1 MSGPRL
7 SCLVVD
13 QLLCVSVVSTD
24 EHHAIN
30 LFDCLNC
37 FSNAL
42 VDSLDGLDRCV
53 LNACVA
59 YHVRICEV
67 YDDNIIFSGAD
78 RVCQLLTNGRC
89 AHLRLKVIGC
99 DLRGLHKDTVLTRI
113 RLLNAAVE
121 EEGNVGIFLCLS
133 NSRLRLPVGS
143 KELTESILDRL
154 FLECDKFVRDRL
166 IVINKAYIGG
176 LDPLRSRKS
185 CKLVITECA
194 GHLSCAVRTEVEEDH
209 GIIVLN
215 GSDGISIF
223 SCHDSRNNELICL
236 SVIVGRLNQFRRGCS
251 LIALACCQCLIRKL
265 HTVPAVITVHRI
277 VTSHNRCHL
286 ADTELF
292 HLLL

>member
-1 MSGPRL
+1 M
-7 SCLVVD
+7 
-13 QLLCVSVVSTD
+13 
-24 EHHAIN
+24 
-30 LFDCLNC
+30 
-37 FSNAL
+37 
-42 VDSLDGLDRCV
+42 
-53 LNACVA
+53 A

-121 EEGNVGIFLCLS
+121 EEGNVGIFLCPS
-133 NSRLRLPVGS
+133 NSRLSLPVGS

-176 LDPLRSRKS
+176 LDPLRSANPVNSSSQNARVISLARSGRKL
-185 CKLVITECA
+185 KKITESLSLMVPIAFPSSPVTTA
-194 GHLSCAVRTEVEEDH
+194 GTTNS
-209 GIIVLN
+209 
-215 GSDGISIF
+215 
-223 SCHDSRNNELICL
+223 
-236 SVIVGRLNQFRRGCS
+236 SVFPSSLGRLNPVPSRMFPYCPS
-251 LIALACCQCLIRKL
+251 
-265 HTVPAVITVHRI
+265 PAVSALYASSTRSQRLSRVHRI

-292 HLLL
+292 IFPLTPATKSFPMPVECHGRLRSSERIILVETVSLCEL

>member
-1 MSGPRL
+1 M
-7 SCLVVD
+7 
-13 QLLCVSVVSTD
+13 
-24 EHHAIN
+24 
-30 LFDCLNC
+30 
-37 FSNAL
+37 
-42 VDSLDGLDRCV
+42 
-53 LNACVA
+53 
-59 YHVRICEV
+59 
-67 YDDNIIFSGAD
+67 
-78 RVCQLLTNGRC
+78 
-89 AHLRLKVIGC
+89 
-99 DLRGLHKDTVLTRI
+99 
-113 RLLNAAVE
+113 
-121 EEGNVGIFLCLS
+121 
-133 NSRLRLPVGS
+133 GS

-251 LIALACCQCLIRKL
+251 LIALARCQCLIRKL
-265 HTVPAVITVHRI
+265 HTVPAVVTVHRI

-286 ADTELF
+286 ADTEFF